1 MTSSHNPVSL
11 NDYKQPRGVHK
22 QMKAKLVLSRQI
34 HTALPHARPYIT
46 QSPDQVQPEFS
57 FPLLKNAKLYRNKE
71 TKQINMSSLEVLLC
85 ACQTGVPKLNFF
97 PQRVHLDEFQE
108 TKM

>member
-11 NDYKQPRGVHK
+11 NDYKQ

-46 QSPDQVQPEFS
+46 RSESTLTWLV
-57 FPLLKNAKLYRNKE
+57 PLKITDMAVKSSNILKIR
-71 TKQINMSSLEVLLC
+71 
-85 ACQTGVPKLNFF
+85 
-97 PQRVHLDEFQE
+97 
-108 TKM
+108 